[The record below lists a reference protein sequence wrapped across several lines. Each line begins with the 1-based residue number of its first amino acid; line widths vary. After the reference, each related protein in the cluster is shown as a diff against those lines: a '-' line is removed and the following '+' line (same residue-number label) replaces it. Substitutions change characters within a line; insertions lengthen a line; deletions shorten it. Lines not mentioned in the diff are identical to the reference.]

1 VAHPNFKTGRRSK
14 YLSSAKGEL
23 AKAYRASLRQDDE
36 SLLSLREDVALLE
49 SRVGDL
55 LKSLYSSAKAPPW
68 GSVVDL
74 LVDAEMA
81 LRSKDQAKFRQKFAK
96 LGRVIREGAEAA
108 GNRDRVWESIL
119 LTLDQK
125 SRTSG
130 QEVRRQLASAE
141 YINSQVALFIFTSIL
156 ETVKTVA
163 HNRLSDSSE
172 AKRLVAEVAM
182 KVHEM
187 LPTARVI
194 DNQPAEESEDA

>member
-1 VAHPNFKTGRRSK
+1 V
-14 YLSSAKGEL
+14 
-23 AKAYRASLRQDDE
+23 RQDDD

-55 LKSLYSSAKAPPW
+55 LKSLYSSSKAPPW
-68 GSVVDL
+68 SSVIDY

-81 LRSKDQAKFRQKFAK
+81 FRSKDQKRFKVKFAK
-96 LGRVIREGAEAA
+96 LAKALREGAEVAE
-108 GNRDRVWESIL
+108 NRDRVWETIL
-119 LTLDQK
+119 QTLDQK

-163 HNRLSDSSE
+163 HNRLSDSGE
-172 AKRLVAEVAM
+172 ANRLVAEVAM

-187 LPTARVI
+187 LPTSRVI
-194 DNQPAEESEDA
+194 ENTPAEDANEEE